1 MKDLFIRNICM
12 PFIFIGIFFAGRQ
25 SVNRVFQPVLGDF
38 GEYITISLLCSFLLL
53 IAVLPYS
60 ERIKKK
66 CLLYCGV
73 NFLLTLVFIL
83 FSLFTVVWTVGGEYA
98 TEKFA
103 MLLNLFFIIVFLG
116 LSSYIIKYDLLISI
130 IRSMVNILVLFAVF
144 YIFINFYSGSASSG
158 ERLGIAGSGSITIGR
173 VFSFAA
179 ICAFYFL
186 IENREKKQALKF
198 IIFLLA
204 VFASGSRGNFI
215 YLVISTGGLIF
226 LSNRITFSDKIKLF
240 AILVSIIFFSF
251 LILLVEYG
259 SFKEIP
265 FIYRYLI
272 MFNTDESNLSILVRF
287 EKYIVAYN
295 MFLENYWGWGIGSY
309 PEFTTSSDVID
320 YPHNVILEVLAEL
333 GVLGFLLFSTVVLL
347 NILSLRKMD
356 NLLFLLFVFSLLTAQ
371 SSGDLYDARL
381 IFILPLFYTVKA
393 RSKCF

>member
-1 MKDLFIRNICM
+1 M
-12 PFIFIGIFFAGRQ
+12 
-25 SVNRVFQPVLGDF
+25 
-38 GEYITISLLCSFLLL
+38 
-53 IAVLPYS
+53 
-60 ERIKKK
+60 
-66 CLLYCGV
+66 
-73 NFLLTLVFIL
+73 
-83 FSLFTVVWTVGGEYA
+83 WTVGGEYA